1 MRTANREEPAKRGSG
16 VDARRPAGSGK
27 TAQRGAPHTYAAH
40 AVRKDVTVRVS
51 LAPPAPPDSEELGEH
66 GYGHGV

>member
-1 MRTANREEPAKRGSG
+1 MNSMASPKEPAKRGEQPADRG
-16 VDARRPAGSGK
+16 VPPS
-27 TAQRGAPHTYAAH
+27 YAAH

-51 LAPPAPPDSEELGEH
+51 LTPPSPQEGEELKEH